1 MAKSRF
7 EIRVG
12 FFVLVGLGLLAF
24 LVVLFSK
31 GVSLGWDV
39 YRLHLSASNVGGLKL
54 RADALMSG
62 VRIGSVSDI
71 QLGAEGTNVLITL
84 KILKRIK
91 VYPDTRFVIEQ
102 AGFLGD
108 QYVSVIPTGNRGRP
122 LPDNNAPPVACEAP
136 FNMLEVARSASG
148 LLVRFDDTAR
158 KLDAAM
164 EDLRKYVL
172 NDQTLSN
179 FSATVGTLRDVSDHA
194 LTAMD
199 SINGFVQTNAEPAR
213 TAVSNL
219 VFMSQQM
226 RGFSATLND
235 LATTNRADISA
246 VVQNVKTA
254 TETLKAL
261 LDGVQAGKGLAG
273 AALKDDQLAANV
285 SLLARNL
292 AITSSNLAVTTSN
305 LNRRGLWGIL
315 WKPKP
320 PRTNAPAA
328 PIYPGRSP
336 FH

>member
-1 MAKSRF
+1 MPQSRF

-12 FFVLVGLGLLAF
+12 LFMLVGLVLLAA

-39 YRLHLSASNVGGLKL
+39 YHLRLQAANIGGLKP
-54 RADALMSG
+54 RAAALMAG
-62 VRIGSVSDI
+62 VQVGSVSDI
-71 QLGAEGTNVLITL
+71 QLAASGTNVFITL
-84 KILKRIK
+84 QLDRHIVIRRGS
-91 VYPDTRFVIEQ
+91 RFVIEQ

-108 QYVSVIPTGNRGRP
+108 QYVSILATNRGEA
-122 LPDNNAPPVACEAP
+122 LTNNEVVPCEEP

-172 NDQTLSN
+172 NEQTLSN
-179 FSATVGTLRDVSDHA
+179 FSTTVGTLRDVSDHA

-199 SINGFVQTNAEPAR
+199 SINGFVETNAEPAR

-219 VFMSQQM
+219 VYMSEQM
-226 RGFSATLND
+226 RGFSTTLND
-235 LATTNRADISA
+235 LAATHRAEISTA
-246 VVQNVKTA
+246 VQNVKTS
-254 TETLKAL
+254 TETLKSL

-273 AALKDDQLAANV
+273 AMLKDDQLAANV
-285 SLLARNL
+285 SLLAHDL
-292 AITSSNLAVTTSN
+292 AVTSSNLAVTTSN
-305 LNRRGLWGIL
+305 LNQRGLWGIL

-320 PRTNAPAA
+320 PRTNAPAQSL
-328 PIYPGRSP
+328 YPGRSP
-336 FH
+336 FN